1 MEKITLKGM
10 TWAHARGLNPLVAAS
25 KIFAEKT
32 GIEITWVAR
41 SLSDF
46 ELFPMDQ
53 LAAEYDMIMIDHPHI
68 GVSHEEHLLQP
79 LEGLLSAELLKD
91 QEVNSVG
98 QSYKS
103 YHWEGH
109 QYALPLDAA
118 AQVGAYRS
126 DLLDN
131 LDVETPTTWA
141 EVFAL
146 AEKCPGQVAIPFVP
160 VHAYSSFFTLCS
172 HFNDNKFWSDE
183 SDLDE
188 EVGEQTLDLLIKLLK
203 VAHKDSKDMD
213 PINMLD
219 KMCSSDEILYSPL
232 VYGYSNYAQSGYAKY
247 VVEFCDMPIY
257 KDATSKFNQ
266 TTPNGSMIG
275 GVGLSMSTQCKNPE
289 AALEFM
295 NFVAPADA
303 QRTMLF
309 DNGGQPG
316 HLVAWE
322 DAHVNEVAHNFYKG
336 TLQTLMEGSL
346 RPRFNGYVDFQG
358 EAGARIRA
366 FVMDGTGDKKAFIR
380 ELNALIKECRDK
392 K

>member
-25 KIFAEKT
+25 KIFAEKR

-68 GVSHEEHLLQP
+68 GVSHEENLLQP
-79 LEGLLSAELLKD
+79 LEDLLPSELLKD
-91 QEVNSVG
+91 QDVNSVG
-98 QSYKS
+98 QSYDS

-109 QYALPLDAA
+109 QYALPLDSA
-118 AQVGAYRS
+118 AQVGAFRR
-126 DLLDN
+126 DL
-131 LDVETPTTWA
+131 VSSVPTTWA
-141 EVFAL
+141 EVFEL
-146 AEKCPGQVAIPFVP
+146 AQSNPSRVAIPFVP
-160 VHAYSSFFTLCS
+160 VHAYSSFFTLSS
-172 HFNDNKFWSDE
+172 HLNDRRFWSDG

-188 EVGEQTLDLLIKLLK
+188 EVGEQTLELLIRLLK
-203 VAHKDSKDMD
+203 VAHEESAMMD

-219 KMCSSDEILYSPL
+219 KMCSGDEVIYSPL
-232 VYGYSNYAQSGYAKY
+232 VYGYSNYAQAGYADH
-247 VVEFCDMPIY
+247 VVEFCDMPIFS
-257 KDATSKFNQ
+257 DPSSRFNQ

-275 GVGLSMSTQCKNPE
+275 GVGLSMSTQCKNRE

-295 NFVAPADA
+295 QFVAPAEA

-316 HLVAWE
+316 HLKAWE
-322 DAHVNEVAHNFYKG
+322 DKHVNEVAHNFYKG
-336 TLQTLMEGSL
+336 TLQSLMLGSL
-346 RPRFNGYVDFQG
+346 RPRFNGYVDFQA

-380 ELNALIKECRDK
+380 ELNGLIKTYK